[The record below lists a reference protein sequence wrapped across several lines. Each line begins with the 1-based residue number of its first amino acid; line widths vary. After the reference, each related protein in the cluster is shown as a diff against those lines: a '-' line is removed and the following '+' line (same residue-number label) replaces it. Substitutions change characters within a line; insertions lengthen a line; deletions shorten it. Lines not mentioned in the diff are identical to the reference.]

1 MSTFNIDERLLKL
14 AEQAEVDLAKY
25 YKVAEKV
32 CEKNSEKVLKAFI
45 ENRVEFGDFAE
56 VNGYGFF
63 DSGRDKVEKV
73 FADVLGCEDAL
84 VRPHIMSGTNAIW
97 LTLSG
102 LLHPGDTMICIS
114 GLPYDPLQNI
124 IGVNGDSKHSLINNG
139 VKYEQIDLIGNE
151 FDTERIRERLSKNDV
166 KLVEIQRSRG
176 YSHREGLSVKQ
187 IGDICDVIRSVNKDV
202 IIMLDNCYGELVEE
216 KEPTEVGVDIMAGS
230 LMHNI
235 GGGIATS
242 GGYIAG
248 KENLV
253 SEVAER
259 LTAPCIAKDLGA
271 NYNQNIKFLKGLYFA
286 PHTVCNA
293 VKTAIF
299 ASYMLEKLG
308 YKGISPR
315 YDRVR
320 TDIIQTFD
328 LETRERIIKFC
339 EGMQKGSPVDSYF
352 APIPCEF
359 PGYPHEEIMA
369 SGTFTSGST
378 IELTCDAPMVEPYTI
393 YMQGALTFE
402 YGKLG
407 VLRALNEIIDL

>member
-1 MSTFNIDERLLKL
+1 MNTFNIDERLIEL
-14 AEQAEVDLAKY
+14 AEQAEIDLAKY
-25 YKVAEKV
+25 YKIAEKV

-45 ENRVEFGDFAE
+45 DNRVEFADFTE

-73 FADVLGCEDAL
+73 FSDVLGTEDAL

-102 LLHPGDTMICIS
+102 LLHHGDTMICIS

-124 IGVNGDSKHSLINNG
+124 VGIRGNSTHSLINNG

-151 FDTERIRERLSKNDV
+151 FDTEKIVERLAKNDV

-176 YSHREGLSVKQ
+176 YSHREGLSIKQ
-187 IGDICDVIRSVNKDV
+187 IEDICNAIRSVNKDV
-202 IIMLDNCYGELVEE
+202 IIMADNCYGELVEE
-216 KEPTEVGVDIMAGS
+216 KEPTDVGVDIMAGS
-230 LMHNI
+230 LMHNL

-253 SEVAER
+253 SQVAER
-259 LTAPCIAKDLGA
+259 LTAPCIAKELGA
-271 NYNQNIKFLKGLYFA
+271 NYNQHIKFLKGLYFA

-299 ASYMLEKLG
+299 TSYMLDKLG

-315 YDRVR
+315 YDKVR

-328 LETRERIIKFC
+328 LETPERIIKFC

-352 APIPCEF
+352 TPIPSEF

-369 SGTFTSGST
+369 AGTFTSGST

-393 YMQGALTFE
+393 FMQGALTFE

>member
-1 MSTFNIDERLLKL
+1 MNTFNIDERLIKL
-14 AEQAEVDLAKY
+14 AEQAESDLAKY
-25 YKVAEKV
+25 YKIAEKV

-45 ENRVEFGDFAE
+45 DNRVEFADFTE

-73 FADVLGCEDAL
+73 FSDVLGTEDAL

-102 LLHPGDTMICIS
+102 LLHHGDTMICIS

-124 IGVNGDSKHSLINNG
+124 VGIRGNSVHSLINNG

-151 FDTERIRERLSKNDV
+151 FDTKKIVERLAKNDV

-176 YSHREGLSVKQ
+176 YSHREGLSIKQ
-187 IGDICDVIRSVNKDV
+187 IEDICNAIRSVNKDV
-202 IIMLDNCYGELVEE
+202 IIMADNCYGELVEE
-216 KEPTEVGVDIMAGS
+216 KEPTDVGVDIMAGS
-230 LMHNI
+230 LMHNL

-248 KENLV
+248 KEDLV
-253 SEVAER
+253 NQVAER
-259 LTAPCIAKDLGA
+259 LTAPCIAKELGA
-271 NYNQNIKFLKGLYFA
+271 NYNQHIKFLKGLYFA

-299 ASYMLEKLG
+299 TSYMLDKLG

-315 YDRVR
+315 YDKVR

-328 LETRERIIKFC
+328 LETPERIIKFC

-352 APIPCEF
+352 TPIPSEF

-369 SGTFTSGST
+369 AGTFTSGST

-393 YMQGALTFE
+393 FMQGALTFE

>member
-1 MSTFNIDERLLKL
+1 MERFEIDNRLI
-14 AEQAEVDLAKY
+14 ELAKQADIELQEY
-25 YKVAEKV
+25 YKIADDV
-32 CEKNSEKVLKAFI
+32 CAKNSAKVLKAFI
-45 ENRVEFGDFAE
+45 DNRVETADFTE

-102 LLHPGDTMICIS
+102 LLHHGDTMICIS

-124 IGVNGDSKHSLINNG
+124 VGITGDSKHSLINNG
-139 VKYEQIDLIGNE
+139 VKYEQIDLIDSQ
-151 FDTERIRERLSKNDV
+151 FDTERIRERLAKNDV

-176 YSHREGLSVKQ
+176 YSHREGLSIKQ
-187 IGDICDVIRSVNKDV
+187 IEDICKVIREVNKDV
-202 IIMLDNCYGELVEE
+202 IIMIDNCYGELVEE

-230 LMHNI
+230 LMHNL
-235 GGGIATS
+235 GGGVATS

-248 KENLV
+248 KADLV
-253 SEVAER
+253 NEVAER
-259 LTAPCIAKDLGA
+259 LTAPCIAKELGA
-271 NYNQNIKFLKGLYFA
+271 NYNQHIKFLKGLYMA

-293 VKTAIF
+293 IKTAIF
-299 ASYMLEKLG
+299 SSYMLEKLG

-315 YDRVR
+315 YNKVR

-328 LETRERIIKFC
+328 LETRERMIKFC
-339 EGMQKGSPVDSYF
+339 EGMQKGSPIDSYF

-369 SGTFTSGST
+369 AGTFTSGST
-378 IELTCDAPMVEPYTI
+378 IELTCDAPVISPYTI
-393 YMQGALTFE
+393 YMQGALTLE
-402 YGKLG
+402 YGRLG
-407 VLRALNEIIDL
+407 ILKAINEIINL

>member
-1 MSTFNIDERLLKL
+1 MNTFNIDNRLIKL
-14 AEQAEVDLAKY
+14 AEQAEIDLAKY
-25 YKVAEKV
+25 YKIAEKV

-45 ENRVEFGDFAE
+45 DNRVEFADFTE

-73 FADVLGCEDAL
+73 FSDVLGTEDAL

-102 LLHPGDTMICIS
+102 LLHHGDTMICIS

-124 IGVNGDSKHSLINNG
+124 VGIRGNSVHSLINNG

-151 FDTERIRERLSKNDV
+151 FDTAKIVERLAKNDV

-176 YSHREGLSVKQ
+176 YSHREGLSIKQ
-187 IGDICDVIRSVNKDV
+187 IEDICNAIRSVNKDV
-202 IIMLDNCYGELVEE
+202 IIMADNCYGELVEE
-216 KEPTEVGVDIMAGS
+216 KEPTDVGVDIMAGS
-230 LMHNI
+230 LMHNL

-253 SEVAER
+253 SQVAER
-259 LTAPCIAKDLGA
+259 LTAPCIAKELGA
-271 NYNQNIKFLKGLYFA
+271 NYNQHIKFLKGLYFA

-299 ASYMLEKLG
+299 TSYMLDKLG

-315 YDRVR
+315 YDKVR

-328 LETRERIIKFC
+328 LETPERIIKFC

-352 APIPCEF
+352 TPIPSEF

-369 SGTFTSGST
+369 AGTFTSGST

-393 YMQGALTFE
+393 FMQGALTFE